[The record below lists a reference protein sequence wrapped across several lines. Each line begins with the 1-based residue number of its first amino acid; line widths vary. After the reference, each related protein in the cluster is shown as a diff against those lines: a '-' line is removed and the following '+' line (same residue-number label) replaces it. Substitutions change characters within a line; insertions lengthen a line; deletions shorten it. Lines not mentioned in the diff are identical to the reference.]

1 MTGYGFC
8 PFAKVVQGLEIVDKI
23 AKAKTKPGQ
32 EIPVDAIT
40 ILKAEETN

>member
-1 MTGYGFC
+1 MISPMNSKPLT
-8 PFAKVVQGLEIVDKI
+8 VI
-23 AKAKTKPGQ
+23 AQFKTKPGQ